1 MKLTEQEET
10 QLFAINCVV
19 GKNYSDDY
27 EEVVQKAEEL
37 KETNNWEVIGDKL
50 RKRGNCQGWY
60 LDRSKI
66 VRNSV

>member
-1 MKLTEQEET
+1 MKLTEQEGT

-37 KETNNWEVIGDKL
+37 KETNNWEVVEEQIRDNLK
-50 RKRGNCQGWY
+50 
-60 LDRSKI
+60 SKYPKT
-66 VRNSV
+66 